1 MKEGLFGC
9 DSPFVQLDIRKKNR
23 CFPSAC
29 YLIAW
34 MIKSVYNS
42 NYYSNWNI
50 KNEMMEV
57 NGMLTDIMKNE
68 LIQGLKGLFSDNI
81 LMIILYGSV
90 ARNEAT
96 PESDIDIAI
105 IMKKEMDEETKNR
118 FMIWTADM
126 DIRYDRVFSIIDIL
140 EENMK
145 KWGNV
150 LPFYRNVKKEG
161 LVLWKAA

>member
-1 MKEGLFGC
+1 
-9 DSPFVQLDIRKKNR
+9 
-23 CFPSAC
+23 
-29 YLIAW
+29 
-34 MIKSVYNS
+34 
-42 NYYSNWNI
+42 
-50 KNEMMEV
+50 
-57 NGMLTDIMKNE
+57 MLTDIMKNE

-105 IMKKEMDEETKNR
+105 IMKKEMDEETKKR
-118 FMIWTADM
+118 FMIWSADM